1 MFRRKQPGLPPSLTL
16 PRKGG
21 GASSTPSATV
31 PRKGGG
37 DSSTPSTSSDNGSR
51 AFAGFLAAGGGLA
64 LVTVV
69 GLIVPGSVVAYPHS
83 IVAGEPITVLYA
95 FGGGQLVLLGT
106 LALLCVCFVA
116 ALIAAFRVH
125 GSRGHGAALAVAT
138 ALAGLYIAVYPSG
151 SQDLFHNIADARTL
165 WVYGQNPM
173 TVPPSAHAADP
184 LVVAVIAWRDD
195 PSFYGPLSY
204 VLYGMP
210 AALAGDGVLANM
222 LAFKAFNAVALLML
236 TLLVGRLADSLGHD
250 RTRAMVMVGWN
261 PLLLYEMVGN
271 GHNDV
276 LMAVLVVAA
285 LILATG
291 AVRPADA
298 MTSPPLVRAGGEGV
312 HQGLRNLAALL
323 VLGLAATVKYPAFFL
338 GPVLWWWCWIRG
350 ASAQRARLVALGL
363 GGAALLVALALI
375 FAPDLQAG
383 REAAVGRPPVRAP
396 ISALAHGL
404 APAFGDHAVPVAR
417 FACWGAF
424 LLCTLGALRRMD
436 ISRQSLVTACFW
448 AMTALTLLT
457 VRQIYP
463 SYLIWFVC
471 LGAALVGSLA
481 WEVALTA
488 SISGLLSYVIFTD
501 WPRWGPLEDLTY
513 FAAFIAAP
521 TGFLILR
528 WGASHSAI
536 ASRLQKEG

>member
-1 MFRRKQPGLPPSLTL
+1 MFRRKGPGLPPSLTL

-21 GASSTPSATV
+21 GDSSTPSATV

-37 DSSTPSTSSDNGSR
+37 DSNTPSPSTSSDSDSR
-51 AFAGFLAAGGGLA
+51 AFAAFLAAGGGLA

-95 FGGGQLVLLGT
+95 FEGGQLVLLGT

-116 ALIAAFRVH
+116 ALIAAFRVR
-125 GSRGHGAALAVAT
+125 GPRGHAAALAVAT
-138 ALAGLYIAVYPSG
+138 ALAGLYIALYPSG

-173 TVPPSAHAADP
+173 TVPPSAHPADP
-184 LVVAVIAWRDD
+184 LVGAVIAWRDD

-210 AALAGDGVLANM
+210 AALAGDSLPANM
-222 LAFKAFNAVALLML
+222 LAFKAFNAVALLVL
-236 TLLVGRLADSLGHD
+236 TLLVGRLAGSLGHD

-276 LMAVLVVAA
+276 LMAVLVVAS

-291 AVRPADA
+291 AVRPTDA
-298 MTSPPLVRAGGEGV
+298 TASPSLAGAGAGEGV
-312 HQGLRNLAALL
+312 HHGLRNLAALL
-323 VLGLAATVKYPAFFL
+323 VLGLAAAVKYPAFFL

-350 ASAQRARLVALGL
+350 ASAERAWLVALGL
-363 GGAALLVALALI
+363 GGAALLVALVLL

-404 APAFGDHAVPVAR
+404 APALGDQAVPVAR
-417 FACWGAF
+417 IVCWGGF
-424 LLCTLGALRRMD
+424 LLCTLGALRRARGGQRD
-436 ISRQSLVTACFW
+436 S
-448 AMTALTLLT
+448 
-457 VRQIYP
+457 
-463 SYLIWFVC
+463 
-471 LGAALVGSLA
+471 
-481 WEVALTA
+481 
-488 SISGLLSYVIFTD
+488 
-501 WPRWGPLEDLTY
+501 
-513 FAAFIAAP
+513 
-521 TGFLILR
+521 
-528 WGASHSAI
+528 
-536 ASRLQKEG
+536 